1 MEKVLEAVTSILER
15 SMRKECKKNKK
26 KNEMLKTYLVL
37 SQLIL
42 KGKTYI
48 IFKNMKMVRIVK

>member
-1 MEKVLEAVTSILER
+1 MEKVLEAVTSTLER

-26 KNEMLKTYLVL
+26 KNEMLNTYLVL